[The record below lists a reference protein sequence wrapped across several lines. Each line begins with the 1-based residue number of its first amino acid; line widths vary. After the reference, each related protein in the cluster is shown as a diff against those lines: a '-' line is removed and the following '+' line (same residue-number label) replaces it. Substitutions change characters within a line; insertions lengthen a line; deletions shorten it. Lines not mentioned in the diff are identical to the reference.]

1 MRAFTVH
8 QVVLALHFVWEQ
20 LWIRGVSGKARRP
33 SVREIV
39 HTDLTELEGEPTAR
53 ADILHDTVSHSTE
66 LRWLGASI
74 KNTSTGPAHSSADI
88 CSGLLQLS
96 IASAICAGIL
106 GSVLG
111 GLSAAP
117 GWLTPARRHND
128 DSPPQPPRRPPQLPV
143 QTLLPIL
150 TNADHVTKVV
160 IEERLVTSRPQ
171 QPHWRSPDPGWHNW
185 RCEPGSSHM
194 E

>member
-1 MRAFTVH
+1 
-8 QVVLALHFVWEQ
+8 
-20 LWIRGVSGKARRP
+20 
-33 SVREIV
+33 VREIV

-53 ADILHDTVSHSTE
+53 ADLLHDTVSHCTELE

-88 CSGLLQLS
+88 CPGLLQLS

-117 GWLTPARRHND
+117 GWLVVTSVLVAF
-128 DSPPQPPRRPPQLPV
+128 
-143 QTLLPIL
+143 TTPIL
-150 TNADHVTKVV
+150 AGANLLFRRDGATT
-160 IEERLVTSRPQ
+160 
-171 QPHWRSPDPGWHNW
+171 QPDSKTQD
-185 RCEPGSSHM
+185 
-194 E
+194 

>member
-1 MRAFTVH
+1 
-8 QVVLALHFVWEQ
+8 
-20 LWIRGVSGKARRP
+20 
-33 SVREIV
+33 VREIV

-53 ADILHDTVSHSTE
+53 ADLLHDTVSHCTELE

-88 CSGLLQLS
+88 CPGLLQLS

-117 GWLTPARRHND
+117 GWLVVTSVLVAF
-128 DSPPQPPRRPPQLPV
+128 
-143 QTLLPIL
+143 TTPIL
-150 TNADHVTKVV
+150 AGANL
-160 IEERLVTSRPQ
+160 LVRRGGATT
-171 QPHWRSPDPGWHNW
+171 QPDSKTQD
-185 RCEPGSSHM
+185 
-194 E
+194 

>member
-1 MRAFTVH
+1 M
-8 QVVLALHFVWEQ
+8 
-20 LWIRGVSGKARRP
+20 
-33 SVREIV
+33 REIV

-53 ADILHDTVSHSTE
+53 ADLLHDTVSHCTE

-88 CSGLLQLS
+88 CAGILQLS

-117 GWLTPARRHND
+117 GWLVVTSVLVAF
-128 DSPPQPPRRPPQLPV
+128 
-143 QTLLPIL
+143 TTPIL
-150 TNADHVTKVV
+150 AGANLLFRRGGATT
-160 IEERLVTSRPQ
+160 
-171 QPHWRSPDPGWHNW
+171 QPDSKTQD
-185 RCEPGSSHM
+185 
-194 E
+194 

>member
-1 MRAFTVH
+1 M
-8 QVVLALHFVWEQ
+8 
-20 LWIRGVSGKARRP
+20 
-33 SVREIV
+33 REIV

-53 ADILHDTVSHSTE
+53 ADILHDTVSHCTE

-88 CSGLLQLS
+88 CAGILQLS

-117 GWLTPARRHND
+117 GWL
-128 DSPPQPPRRPPQLPV
+128 V
-143 QTLLPIL
+143 
-150 TNADHVTKVV
+150 
-160 IEERLVTSRPQ
+160 VTSVLVAFTTPIFAGANLLFRRGGATT
-171 QPHWRSPDPGWHNW
+171 QPDSNTQD
-185 RCEPGSSHM
+185 
-194 E
+194 